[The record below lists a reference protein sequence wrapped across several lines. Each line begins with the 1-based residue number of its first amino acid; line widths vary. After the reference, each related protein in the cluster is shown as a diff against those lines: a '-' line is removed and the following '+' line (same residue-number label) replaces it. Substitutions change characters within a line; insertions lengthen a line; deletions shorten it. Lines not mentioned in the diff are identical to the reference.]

1 MTKVCLIEGSGRVE
15 ASKGRHRERLT
26 EAYNSIPKVS
36 PRKLAFRC
44 RGGTDELVNF
54 DIFAFHSK
62 FIRSIALSFQNVF
75 QLNSLDPCPV
85 ILLPE
90 TSPGIIR
97 KVESFLQTGTC
108 VTRWNAET
116 REIFEVADMLCL
128 HIGSE
133 KKTSL
138 PTPKF
143 SSQPANPKKP
153 VVVSASTSKSFQ
165 GSGKATY
172 PAHLVKTM
180 SKDTLSTPNRIRSGA
195 SLTRGSPSCLS
206 EESQLLPLGNG
217 TPDDRSRRDSI
228 MSNCGTPSNVVVPVD
243 EFLNEVGD
251 SRPDNRSHKKPL
263 TTAFSPGCNY
273 ELTCEVCGKAHRTA
287 LSMDTHMCAHFK
299 EDLMAKVSC
308 YMTEDNKCKMCGD
321 SFKTKSGLVS
331 HLGSKHGG
339 INKVLVDKGFS
350 VLPCRV
356 NSSGY
361 TDSKRYKEKE
371 ENKQQQLVKIK
382 AEKMEEGQT

>member
-15 ASKGRHRERLT
+15 ASKGRHRERLL
-26 EAYNSIPKVS
+26 EAYNSIPTAS
-36 PRKLAFRC
+36 PRKLTFRC
-44 RGGTDELVNF
+44 RGGIDELVNF
-54 DIFAFHSK
+54 DTFAFHSK

-75 QLNSLDPCPV
+75 QLNSIDPCPV

-108 VTRWNAET
+108 VTRWNEET
-116 REIFEVADMLCL
+116 PEIFEVADMLCL
-128 HIGSE
+128 PIPGPGKSSGGSE

-143 SSQPANPKKP
+143 LSQPANTKKP

-165 GSGKATY
+165 GSEKEICLPKATF
-172 PAHLVKTM
+172 PAHLAKTM
-180 SKDTLSTPNRIRSGA
+180 SKDALPTPNRSGE
-195 SLTRGSPSCLS
+195 SLARGSPSCLS
-206 EESQLLPLGNG
+206 GENWLLPVGNV

-228 MSNCGTPSNVVVPVD
+228 MSNCGTPSNVGVPVD

-251 SRPDNRSHKKPL
+251 SSTEKRSHKKPL

-287 LSMDTHMCAHFK
+287 L
-299 EDLMAKVSC
+299 
-308 YMTEDNKCKMCGD
+308 
-321 SFKTKSGLVS
+321 
-331 HLGSKHGG
+331 
-339 INKVLVDKGFS
+339 
-350 VLPCRV
+350 
-356 NSSGY
+356 
-361 TDSKRYKEKE
+361 
-371 ENKQQQLVKIK
+371 
-382 AEKMEEGQT
+382 METNLC